1 MGIISFI
8 LIGSSLAFPA
18 VALYAL
24 WWAGREGQ
32 LRHHD
37 KAALLPFDEEEPL
50 GQMTDVVLNRPS
62 VAKQSLTNKA

>member
-32 LRHHD
+32 LRHND
-37 KAALLPFDEEEPL
+37 KGALLPFDEEEPL
-50 GQMTDVVLNRPS
+50 GQMTDVVLNRS
-62 VAKQSLTNKA
+62 SLVKQTLTNKA